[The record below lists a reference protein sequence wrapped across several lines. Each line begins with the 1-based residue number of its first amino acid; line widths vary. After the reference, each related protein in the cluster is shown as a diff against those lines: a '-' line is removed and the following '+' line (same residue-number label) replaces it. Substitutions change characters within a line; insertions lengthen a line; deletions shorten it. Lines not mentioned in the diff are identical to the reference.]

1 MNPSLGNLRCTWP
14 QLFSQSWGLFL
25 LAPLRAM
32 SGIFGACRFQGV
44 LVRWP
49 SKHWVN
55 FGERPG
61 NIGKDVRVSPSE
73 GKEEASRAKRSMSPR
88 AAGDLQLA

>member
-25 LAPLRAM
+25 FTPLGAM
-32 SGIFGACRFQGV
+32 SGIFGACRFQV
-44 LVRWP
+44 LDQLRRK
-49 SKHWVN
+49 SKVTALGISAKTSESLHQ
-55 FGERPG
+55 
-61 NIGKDVRVSPSE
+61 KE
-73 GKEEASRAKRSMSPR
+73 GKEASPTERSMSLI